1 MKAKTLITSFIVL
14 LSTSVSSAEL
24 IINWKNSHHVHNK
37 STIEKVSNETGLKIK
52 YLKPLQKS
60 FDLIYVEIE
69 SKEALKIL
77 SDSGYFKFVETVDFA
92 PNPVTDTSILK
103 PESFVKH
110 NPNDVD
116 TQSLIIN
123 KFNDP
128 LYLNQ
133 EYFDDQEK
141 TRMGLS
147 SIGKARDYA
156 IKNKAI
162 DRKVRIAVLDTGKWP
177 HQDIN
182 WSSVDEASFVS
193 SGIYG
198 CLTADPTNT
207 GKDLT
212 CSSENIYHD
221 YPSNNALA
229 KSWTDLDSD
238 GTYEVRIPG
247 HGLAVASQ
255 IAAIANNGVG
265 FVGIVPE
272 NDVEIVPVRVL
283 GADSGSS
290 TDATNAI
297 FWAVG
302 SYSNGNLQ
310 PTDQGYV
317 RPISKPVDI
326 INLSL
331 GGVANFSCEANSYLK
346 EAIDEAYRKD
356 VMVVIAAGNES
367 TNTRY
372 VNPANCEKAL
382 TISSNKK
389 SGEIS
394 NFSNFGDFSDVSM
407 IGEQIIVASVNE
419 VYYGA
424 SNNTCGSSDDVSD
437 CYSTS
442 SGTSM
447 STPNVAGALALLK
460 MVHPTFSAKELEAML
475 LNTAVPFVLTTQG
488 NVSRAAQV
496 GYGAGVVNAYN
507 ALLNDPLIIDK
518 INIKHHYAGTD
529 SVFQETHIKQIL
541 KIVPT
546 ACSFFD
552 VDFGSF
558 NHEASGVSYNL
569 YRTNSTGDLSL
580 ETPLPLTVPKVM
592 IDRSV
597 YSRAA
602 VQSCKNGVC
611 GSLVELDFSQTQK
624 PTICKV

>member
-24 IINWKNSHHVHNK
+24 IINWKNPHHVHNK

-60 FDLIYVEIE
+60 FDLIYVEME

-212 CSSENIYHD
+212 CSSANIYND

-283 GADSGSS
+283 GADSGST

-310 PTDQGYV
+310 PTDKGYV

-356 VMVVIAAGNES
+356 VMVLIAAGNES

-460 MVHPTFSAKELEAML
+460 IVHPTFSAKELEAML

>member
-24 IINWKNSHHVHNK
+24 IINWKNPHHVHNK

-60 FDLIYVEIE
+60 FDLIYVEME

-77 SDSGYFKFVETVDFA
+77 SDSDYFKFVETVDFST
-92 PNPVTDTSILK
+92 NPVADTSILK
-103 PESFVKH
+103 PESIVKH
-110 NPNDVD
+110 NSNDVG

-212 CSSENIYHD
+212 CSSANIYND

-283 GADSGSS
+283 GADSGST

-310 PTDQGYV
+310 PTDKGYV

-356 VMVVIAAGNES
+356 VMVLIAAGNES

-460 MVHPTFSAKELEAML
+460 IVHPTFSAKELEAML